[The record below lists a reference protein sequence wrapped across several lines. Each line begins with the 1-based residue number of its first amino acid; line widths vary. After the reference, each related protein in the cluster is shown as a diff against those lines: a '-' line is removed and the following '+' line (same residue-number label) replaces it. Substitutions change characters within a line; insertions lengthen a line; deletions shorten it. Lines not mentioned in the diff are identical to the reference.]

1 MEDNE
6 IREAIYQTL
15 TIDWTLM
22 EMVSKE
28 NVPWNSPE
36 DGGYKSPD
44 NSIVPMMA
52 YDYSKMSMPIITIQI
67 GDTVRN
73 GFAYMETTIY
83 IRCYNNSQKSHY
95 DISAILDR
103 VIELLHRVP
112 IKLSKSRFVELTW
125 QTTSADSEDEA
136 YGLPYREARFILER
150 V

>member
-15 TIDWTLM
+15 TADWTLM
-22 EMVSKE
+22 EMVSQE

-36 DGGYKSPD
+36 SSYKSSD

-83 IRCYNNSQKSHY
+83 IRCYNSSQKSHY

-103 VIELLHRVP
+103 VRVLLHRVP
-112 IKLSKSRFVELTW
+112 LQISKSRFVELTW

-136 YGLPYREARFILER
+136 YGLPYREARFVLER

>member
-36 DGGYKSPD
+36 GGSYKSPD
-44 NSIVPMMA
+44 
-52 YDYSKMSMPIITIQI
+52 
-67 GDTVRN
+67 
-73 GFAYMETTIY
+73 METTIY
-83 IRCYNNSQKSHY
+83 IRCYNSSQKSHY

-112 IKLSKSRFVELTW
+112 IQLSKSRFVELTW
-125 QTTSADSEDEA
+125 QTTSSDSEDEA

>member
-15 TIDWTLM
+15 TADPTVM
-22 EMVSKE
+22 DMVSQE
-28 NVPWNSPE
+28 NVPWNEPE
-36 DGGYKSPD
+36 GGEKAPD

-83 IRCYNNSQKSHY
+83 IRCYNSSQKSHY

-103 VIELLHRVP
+103 VRVLLHRTR
-112 IKLSKSRFVELTW
+112 IDLSKSRCVELTW